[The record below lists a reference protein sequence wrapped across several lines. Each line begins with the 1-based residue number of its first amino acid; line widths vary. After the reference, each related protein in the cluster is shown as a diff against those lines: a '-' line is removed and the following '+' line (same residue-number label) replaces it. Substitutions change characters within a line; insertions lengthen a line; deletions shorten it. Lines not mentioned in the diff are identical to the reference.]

1 MEESSRRKTQPITL
15 WRRQEFLKLW
25 SGQTVSVFG
34 SAVTSLALP
43 LTAVLTLSATPAQ
56 MGLLSAMASLPFL
69 LVSLF
74 AGAWIDRSQRKPI
87 MIAADFGR
95 AILLCFVPLGML
107 FGFLSIELLF
117 AVQLL
122 VGVLTV
128 FFDIAYMAY
137 LPTMVGRSHLVEGN
151 SKLEISAST
160 AATAGPGLAGW
171 IIEQLGA
178 PFAIAI
184 DAASFLVSGFTLS
197 WISLAEPAPVPV
209 VARKKIWLE
218 IRDGIKVVTGNPI
231 LRSVAACSGM
241 ANLFSSLWGA
251 IYILYLTRNLQIPP
265 GLLGI
270 IFATGAPGALL
281 GALLSNWVVRKIG
294 PGPTIIAASALSG
307 LSGLLVLLAHG
318 DMIWIALVLILSEVC
333 LGITNVVYNVNQL
346 SLRQSVTPNHLLG
359 RMNASMRFLIWGAL
373 PLGGLMAGVLG
384 STIGV
389 PATLAVGIIGKSCA
403 FLWILISPV
412 RKLKQQPALASD

>member
-1 MEESSRRKTQPITL
+1 MEEFSRRKTQPITL

-56 MGLLSAMASLPFL
+56 MGLLSAVATLPFL

-74 AGAWIDRSQRKPI
+74 AGAWIDRSQRKPV

-95 AILLCFVPLGML
+95 AILLCLLPLGML
-107 FGFLSIELLF
+107 FGFLSIELLL
-117 AVQLL
+117 AVQFL

-128 FFDIAYMAY
+128 FFDVAYMAY
-137 LPTMVGRSHLVEGN
+137 LPTMVGRNRLVEGN
-151 SKLEISAST
+151 SMLEISSST

-171 IIEQLGA
+171 LIELMGA
-178 PFAIAI
+178 PFAIVI

-197 WISLAEPAPVPV
+197 WIRSPEPAPAPNA
-209 VARKKIWLE
+209 ARKALWLE
-218 IRDGIKVVTGNPI
+218 IGDGLKVVTESPV
-231 LRSVAACSGM
+231 LRSIAACSAM

-251 IYILYLTRNLQIPP
+251 IYILYLTRELQITPA
-265 GLLGI
+265 LLGI

-281 GALLSNWVVRKIG
+281 GAVLSERAARKFG

-307 LSGLLVLLAHG
+307 LSGTLVLLAHG
-318 DMIWIALVLILSEVC
+318 SMVWIAAVLILSEVC
-333 LGITNVVYNVNQL
+333 LGATNVIYNVNQL
-346 SLRQSVTPNHLLG
+346 SLRQAVTPNRLLG
-359 RMNASMRFLIWGAL
+359 RMNASMRFLIWGTL
-373 PLGGLMAGVLG
+373 PLGGLLAGLLG

-389 PATLAVGIIGKSCA
+389 PATLAVGILGKACA
-403 FLWILISPV
+403 FFWILFSPV
-412 RKLKQQPALASD
+412 RNLKNQPAQVSD